1 MVNVENC
8 QFLKRNCNFLLVLWV
23 KWKQTVYF
31 ITVLYFTAFY
41 SFFLPFFCPLNSSM
55 TSFLSEILLP
65 FSILN
70 DLKSR
75 AWCAINCTNQ
85 IWRFGQPNSSHI
97 YLVVQIACTCLFIWL
112 RDCLQITF
120 VTLNG
125 LCPLSKNPPPPLNLT
140 DNIKMDVVYQTKSNE
155 KCMPFLHYISSFEGT
170 TFKIL

>member
-1 MVNVENC
+1 MPIFKEKLQFFISSLSKMKTNSIFYNC
-8 QFLKRNCNFLLVLWV
+8 SLFYYFLQLFPAIFLSWI
-23 KWKQTVYF
+23 Y
-31 ITVLYFTAFY
+31 
-41 SFFLPFFCPLNSSM
+41 LNSSM
-55 TSFLSEILLP
+55 TSFLSDILLP

-85 IWRFGQPNSSHI
+85 IWRFGHPNSSHI

-125 LCPLSKNPPPPLNLT
+125 LCPLSKNPPPL
-140 DNIKMDVVYQTKSNE
+140 
-155 KCMPFLHYISSFEGT
+155 
-170 TFKIL
+170 

>member
-1 MVNVENC
+1 M
-8 QFLKRNCNFLLVLWV
+8 Q
-23 KWKQTVYF
+23 
-31 ITVLYFTAFY
+31 
-41 SFFLPFFCPLNSSM
+41 FFLSCLSKMKANSIFYNCSLFYCFLQHFSAIFLSWIYLNSSM

-125 LCPLSKNPPPPLNLT
+125 LCPLSKKNPHPFPPPPVLNGQ
-140 DNIKMDVVYQTKSNE
+140 YQNGYQPKSNV
-155 KCMPFLHYISSFEGT
+155 KFMPLLYWQSFISHS
-170 TFKIL
+170 

>member
-1 MVNVENC
+1 MKTNSIFYNC
-8 QFLKRNCNFLLVLWV
+8 SLFYCFLQLFSAVFLSWI
-23 KWKQTVYF
+23 Y
-31 ITVLYFTAFY
+31 
-41 SFFLPFFCPLNSSM
+41 LNSSM

-112 RDCLQITF
+112 RDCLQKTF

-125 LCPLSKNPPPPLNLT
+125 LCPLSKNPPPPSKLNGQHQ
-140 DNIKMDVVYQTKSNE
+140 DGYSIPNKIKWKMHALFTLY
-155 KCMPFLHYISSFEGT
+155 
-170 TFKIL
+170 FKFWRYYF

>member
-1 MVNVENC
+1 MKANSIFYNC
-8 QFLKRNCNFLLVLWV
+8 SLFYCFLQHFSAIFLSWI
-23 KWKQTVYF
+23 Y
-31 ITVLYFTAFY
+31 
-41 SFFLPFFCPLNSSM
+41 LNSSM
-55 TSFLSEILLP
+55 TSFLSDILLP

-140 DNIKMDVVYQTKSNE
+140 DNIKMDVVHQTKSNE